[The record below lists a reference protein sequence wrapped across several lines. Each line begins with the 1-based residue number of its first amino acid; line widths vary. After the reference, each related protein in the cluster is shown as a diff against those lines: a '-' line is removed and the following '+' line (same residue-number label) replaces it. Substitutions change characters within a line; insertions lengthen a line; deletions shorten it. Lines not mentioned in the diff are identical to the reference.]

1 MNRHNRGAEDVAV
14 SISIA
19 KLFRLESLSFL
30 ISAKFLLRFFMRV
43 LKAVPVA
50 VFSVEIFFALVS
62 EKKMPAGF
70 ARGLAKV
77 GIGIWSWYRFDFAD
91 VW

>member
-1 MNRHNRGAEDVAV
+1 MK
-14 SISIA
+14 S
-19 KLFRLESLSFL
+19 
-30 ISAKFLLRFFMRV
+30 
-43 LKAVPVA
+43 VPVA